1 MKILAISDE
10 EYPSFY
16 EYYTPGVFSEYD
28 LILACGDLKKRYLEF
43 IVTLAPCPVLYV
55 RGNHDESFNTM
66 PPEGCI
72 CIEDTIY
79 VHKGIRIM
87 GLGGCYKYRE
97 GTNYYT
103 EKEMKRRLD
112 RLKFQLWKHR
122 GIDIL
127 LTHAPAYQL
136 NDMEHL
142 THRGFQ
148 CFRDIMEKYNP
159 KYFVHG
165 HVHRNYGRNIPQ
177 KSAYQK
183 TTVIN
188 ACGYCVFE
196 IDAG

>member
-10 EYPSFY
+10 EVPGFY
-16 EYYTPGVFSEYD
+16 EYYTPGTFNEYD
-28 LILACGDLKKRYLEF
+28 LILACGDLKRRYLEF

-55 RGNHDESFNTM
+55 RGNHDESYKTE

-72 CIEDTIY
+72 CIEDQIY
-79 VHKGIRIM
+79 VYKGIRIM
-87 GLGGCYKYRE
+87 GLGGCQKYKE
-97 GTNYYT
+97 GMNFYT
-103 EKEMKRRLD
+103 EKEMKKRLGKL
-112 RLKFQLWKHR
+112 RFQLWRNK

-148 CFRDIMEKYNP
+148 CFKDIMEKHHP
-159 KYFVHG
+159 KYFIHG

-177 KSAYQK
+177 KSNYQE
-183 TTVIN
+183 TVVIN
-188 ACGYCVFE
+188 ACGHCVIEF
-196 IDAG
+196 D

>member
-1 MKILAISDE
+1 MKILTISDE
-10 EYPSFY
+10 EYPGFY
-16 EYYTPGVFSEYD
+16 EYYSPGVFDEYD

-55 RGNHDESFNTM
+55 RGNHDESFQTM
-66 PPEGCI
+66 PPGGCI
-72 CIEDTIY
+72 CIEDQIY
-79 VHKGIRIM
+79 VYNGIRIM

-97 GTNYYT
+97 GTNFYT
-103 EKEMKRRLD
+103 EKEMKKRFD
-112 RLKFQLWKHR
+112 RLKFQLWRHK

-148 CFRDIMEKYNP
+148 CFRDIMEKYRP
-159 KYFVHG
+159 KYFIHG
-165 HVHRNYGRNIPQ
+165 HVHKNYGRNIPQ
-177 KSAYQK
+177 RSSYQQ

-188 ACGYCVFE
+188 ACGYCVIE
-196 IDAG
+196 LSMN

>member
-10 EYPSFY
+10 EVPGFY
-16 EYYTPGVFSEYD
+16 EYYTPGTFDGYD
-28 LILACGDLKKRYLEF
+28 LILACGDLKRRYLEF

-55 RGNHDESFNTM
+55 RGNHDESYKTE

-72 CIEDTIY
+72 CIEDQIY
-79 VHKGIRIM
+79 VYKGIRIM
-87 GLGGCYKYRE
+87 GLGGSQKYKE
-97 GTNYYT
+97 GMNFYT
-103 EKEMKRRLD
+103 EKEMKKRLGKL
-112 RLKFQLWKHR
+112 RFQLWRNK

-148 CFRDIMEKYNP
+148 CFNDIIEKYHP
-159 KYFVHG
+159 KYFIHG
-165 HVHRNYGRNIPQ
+165 HVHKNYGRNIPQ
-177 KSAYQK
+177 KSSYQN

-188 ACGYCVFE
+188 ACGHYVIE
-196 IDAG
+196 IE

>member
-1 MKILAISDE
+1 MKILAIADE
-10 EYPSFY
+10 EYPGFY
-16 EYYTPGVFSEYD
+16 EYYTPGAFSEYD

-55 RGNHDESFNTM
+55 RGNHDESFQTM

-72 CIEDTIY
+72 CIEDAIY
-79 VHKGIRIM
+79 VHNGIRIM
-87 GLGGCYKYRE
+87 GLGGCYKYKE
-97 GTNYYT
+97 GLNFYT
-103 EKEMKRRLD
+103 EKEMKRRLTK
-112 RLKFQLWKHR
+112 LKFQLWRKK

-148 CFRDIMEKYNP
+148 CFREIMEKYQP
-159 KYFVHG
+159 KFFIHG
-165 HVHRNYGRNIPQ
+165 HVHKNYGRNIPC
-177 KSAYQK
+177 KSTYQN

-188 ACGYCVFE
+188 ACGHYVIE
-196 IDAG
+196 YEE

>member
-10 EYPSFY
+10 EVPGFY
-16 EYYTPGVFSEYD
+16 EYYTPGTFDGYD
-28 LILACGDLKKRYLEF
+28 LILACGDLKRRYLEF

-55 RGNHDESFNTM
+55 RGNHDESYKTE

-72 CIEDTIY
+72 CIEDQIY
-79 VHKGIRIM
+79 VYKGIRIM
-87 GLGGCYKYRE
+87 GLGGSQKYKE
-97 GTNYYT
+97 GMNFYT
-103 EKEMKRRLD
+103 EKEMKKRLGKL
-112 RLKFQLWKHR
+112 RFQLWRNK

-148 CFRDIMEKYNP
+148 CFKDIIEKYHP
-159 KYFVHG
+159 QYFIHG
-165 HVHRNYGRNIPQ
+165 HVHKNYGRNIPQ
-177 KSAYQK
+177 KSSYQN

-188 ACGYCVFE
+188 ACGHYVIE
-196 IDAG
+196 IE